1 MTADNVVRKMKFLV
15 RAQQC
20 VVYMTCARSE
30 SHDSLFRFREIC
42 KTSPVDGLR
51 FLQTEVFAVV
61 DHSNPAEVSALQQ
74 DLLADVLSHESD
86 EEEEGAKG
94 GAGEPTSVFEE
105 RTRLFK
111 YLMHFFS
118 KSHKEPASDLFS
130 LVAKSL

>member
-20 VVYMTCARSE
+20 VIQMTRARSE

-61 DHSNPAEVSALQQ
+61 DHSNPAEVSAFQQ

-86 EEEEGAKG
+86 EEESAKG

-105 RTRLFK
+105 RIRLFK